1 MWNQNLNEVSMIS
14 IFVYANV
21 LALLWAPNMSG
32 LNNSIGPIAWNCPKW
47 RWTTV
52 FVGRSCR
59 PKLPAKLVFWN
70 FGQQML
76 SHALLI
82 LRGVSNEDNT
92 TFIIVVI
99 FFRGCVPEVV
109 VPSCAVGF
117 LHIPKNL
124 GFEYS
129 IAVQAYDVCI
139 YSSTLW
145 PDGGIRVFAHQI
157 TLLSSLCRP
166 IWRYWTCQVTVSSV
180 CLRFNSH
187 SYLSC
192 NTWGCAYLA
201 HPFLS

>member
-1 MWNQNLNEVSMIS
+1 MTLDNHIC
-14 IFVYANV
+14 
-21 LALLWAPNMSG
+21 G
-32 LNNSIGPIAWNCPKW
+32 L
-47 RWTTV
+47 
-52 FVGRSCR
+52 
-59 PKLPAKLVFWN
+59 KLPTKLVFWN
-70 FGQQML
+70 FGLQTL
-76 SHALLI
+76 SYALLI

-117 LHIPKNL
+117 LHITKNL
-124 GFEYS
+124 GFKYS
-129 IAVQAYDVCI
+129 ITVQAYDVRI

-180 CLRFNSH
+180 CLRFSQFSPLSFMQYMGLCLLSSPIPLIIVRIH
-187 SYLSC
+187 ILYLIIIIKSDLWSIFHC
-192 NTWGCAYLA
+192 LGLGHETMVCAV
-201 HPFLS
+201 